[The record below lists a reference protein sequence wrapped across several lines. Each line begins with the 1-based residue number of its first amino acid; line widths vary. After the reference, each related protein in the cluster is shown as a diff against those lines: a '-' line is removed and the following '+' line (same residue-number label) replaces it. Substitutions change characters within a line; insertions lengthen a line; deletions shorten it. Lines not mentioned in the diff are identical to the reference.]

1 MPQSP
6 CGSGTNRNVC
16 YKMLWMGGEKNKLPK
31 EMIGKVWNFVYATEA
46 LNVYLKEVRHGN
58 SV

>member
-1 MPQSP
+1 MGQ
-6 CGSGTNRNVC
+6 GQRNVC

-46 LNVYLKEVRHGN
+46 LNAYLKEVRHGN